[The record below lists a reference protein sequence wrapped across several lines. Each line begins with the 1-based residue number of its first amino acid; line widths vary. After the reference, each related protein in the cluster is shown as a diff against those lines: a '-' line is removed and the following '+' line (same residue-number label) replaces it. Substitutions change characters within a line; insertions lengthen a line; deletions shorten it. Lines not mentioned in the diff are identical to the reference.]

1 MNPGDERGA
10 IGSAVARLLERAPQA
25 QDLCEATAEAA
36 ARHAGQA
43 VLSGSAFLFRLGGE
57 WLGLDSAVV
66 DEVIEPRSV
75 HSLPHRR
82 DGLVRGLV
90 NVRGRLTV
98 CVALESLFQLDA
110 ARAQAPARRRLVV
123 LAQHDQRLAF
133 EADEVHGSHRYD
145 PAECLPVP
153 STVAH
158 STSRFS
164 TGVLQWSVPHRDG
177 GAHAAAAAAGPVS
190 RSVGLLDAE
199 LILSSINRRLG

>member
-1 MNPGDERGA
+1 MNAGDERSTGV
-10 IGSAVARLLERAPQA
+10 SAVARLLERAPQA
-25 QDLCEATAEAA
+25 QDLREATALAA
-36 ARHAGQA
+36 AHGAGQA
-43 VLSGSAFLFRLGGE
+43 MLSGSAFLFRLGGE

-66 DEVIEPRSV
+66 DEVIEPRVV

-110 ARAQAPARRRLVV
+110 AHTDARARRRLVV
-123 LAQHDQRLAF
+123 LALHDQRLAF

-145 PAECLPVP
+145 PAERLPVP

-164 TGVLQWSVPHRDG
+164 TGVLNWQG
-177 GAHAAAAAAGPVS
+177 GAHAAANAGGPA
-190 RSVGLLDAE
+190 RHSVGLLDAE
-199 LILSSINRRLG
+199 LILSTINRRLG